1 MMGAIESFAFLG
13 VAKEEDYSYSSPKSA
28 TAWHGLTEN
37 QIL

>member
-1 MMGAIESFAFLG
+1 MGAIESFAFLE
-13 VAKEEDYSYSSPKSA
+13 VAKEGGYIASSLKSA